1 MSAEIK
7 KLDVSK
13 LDVSNIE
20 FSGFEELKAIQL
32 EVVKNNPYVE
42 ILDNKTFDEAKK
54 SRTALKLARTSVQ
67 NQDKLIAS
75 NLQGVR
81 KLIKSKHDE
90 LIEIVS
96 GHEEKQQI
104 EVTRFEQIKEN
115 ERLER
120 DRLETERV
128 EKIKNKIDSIE
139 NESYKIINSWTFE
152 NIKNADSSV
161 FIPAI
166 DDFDFEEYEILL
178 DQVKER
184 IQNVVSD
191 KVASLRTQEN
201 ERLEKIKLQEEKEA
215 AEKKANDLQAKFDA
229 QNAQIEKERLAREEI
244 ENKAKIEAEKKDIE
258 EKESI
263 FKIRRNRLSEIGLVL
278 VSTKFVHADA
288 VLEISKENIYNSDT
302 IEFENILINSKKTI
316 QEEKEQFE
324 KEKAKKESSEKAEI
338 KLKNKLE
345 KENID
350 RVKRLSK
357 DKAIYKKTVS
367 DFLVEFPAW
376 FEADNVEIKEFSM
389 EAKNRVVQL
398 QNELLT
404 ELENL

>member
-67 NQDKLIAS
+67 NQDKIIAS